1 MKCTFCRKRTN
12 SSESV
17 GNRDLI
23 VCNNCVGN
31 LAAMSKDIYN
41 TCPDT
46 AFEIIITML
55 IEKCGDVC
63 SRKLAVKNDRI
74 QELEDF
80 KERMSPG
87 AIR

>member
-1 MKCTFCRKRTN
+1 
-12 SSESV
+12 
-17 GNRDLI
+17 
-23 VCNNCVGN
+23 
-31 LAAMSKDIYN
+31 MSKDIYN

-55 IEKCGDVC
+55 IQKCGDVC
-63 SRKLAVKNDRI
+63 SRKLEIKNKRI
-74 QELEDF
+74 EVLEDF

>member
-1 MKCTFCRKRTN
+1 MKCTFCRKRT
-12 SSESV
+12 SKHKSV

-23 VCNNCVGN
+23 VCNDCVNN

-55 IEKCGDVC
+55 IQKCGDVC
-63 SRKLAVKNDRI
+63 SRKLEIKNKRI
-74 QELEDF
+74 EVLEDF